1 MAGPRPRVIV
11 DATALLGETV
21 LHGIGRFIADL
32 LHGLAATRDD
42 WEDTIQVEAL
52 VDLPLAG
59 APRISADL
67 AAAVDEAARAPRSPD
82 FYNAARRWLAVGRV
96 VRGRAS
102 AIHLPHPEGF
112 PLVPPT
118 RSIITCHDLIP
129 LEYPAE
135 YIGSPALHA
144 LKYAVN
150 WHRYRM
156 PTRVVAISEK
166 TRQALSILR
175 VPPERIDVVPNG
187 IHMEQWNPSEARLR
201 AGIRYSPG
209 FGSLSRAAPEAAPGP
224 RPLAGADAAPSRQ
237 GGVGSRPYVLYV
249 GYCDYR
255 KNIHKMLETIAIV
268 RRSLDVDLLW
278 AGELP
283 KARIEGIRRDA
294 QELGVLEHVRFLGYV
309 PDRELADLYRG
320 AIALLFLSRLE
331 GFGLPVAEAM
341 ASGCPVIVAN
351 GSGSDAV
358 AGSAGIV
365 VDPDDAGAAAAAVEL
380 LSNPDNRHRYARL
393 GQDRVVRFD
402 RRNMARGY
410 IESYRR
416 AF

>member
-1 MAGPRPRVIV
+1 MVTARPRVMI
-11 DATALLGETV
+11 DATALLGETA
-21 LHGIGRFIADL
+21 LHGIGRYVADL
-32 LHGLAATRDD
+32 LHGLAATRAD
-42 WEDTIQVEAL
+42 WEHDIAVEAL
-52 VDLPLAG
+52 MDLPLARD
-59 APRISADL
+59 ARVTTDL
-67 AAAVDEAARAPRSPD
+67 VAAAEATSRGERSPEWLTV
-82 FYNAARRWLAVGRV
+82 ARRWVTLGRIA
-96 VRGRAS
+96 RARRAS
-102 AIHLPHPEGF
+102 AIHLPHTRGL
-112 PLVPPT
+112 PLVLPL
-118 RSIITCHDLIP
+118 RSIVTCHDLIP

-135 YIGSPALHA
+135 YIGSPVLHA
-144 LKYAVN
+144 WRYARD

-166 TRQALSILR
+166 TRQALSLLR

-187 IHMEQWNPSEARLR
+187 IHMEQWSLSEPRPR
-201 AGIRYSPG
+201 AGVRFSSGPG
-209 FGSLSRAAPEAAPGP
+209 LRVPTAEPVTAP
-224 RPLAGADAAPSRQ
+224 R
-237 GGVGSRPYVLYV
+237 SRPYVLYV

-255 KNIHKMLETIAIV
+255 KNIHKMLETLAIV

-278 AGELP
+278 AGKLP
-283 KARIEGIRRDA
+283 GARIEGIRREA
-294 QELGVLEHVRFLGYV
+294 QELGVLENVKFLGFV

-365 VDPDDAGAAAAAVEL
+365 VDPDDAVAAAAAVEL
-380 LSNPDNRHRYARL
+380 LSRPENRHRYARL
-393 GQDRVVRFD
+393 GQERVVRFD

-410 IESYRR
+410 IESYHR
-416 AF
+416 ALGRAG

>member
-1 MAGPRPRVIV
+1 MVQPRPRVIL

-21 LHGIGRFIADL
+21 LHGIGRYIADL

-42 WEDTIQVEAL
+42 WQDSLDVEAL
-52 VDLPLAG
+52 VDLPLVRQG
-59 APRISADL
+59 RLTADL
-67 AAAVDEAARAPRSPD
+67 AAAAEEAVHGPRKPD
-82 FYNAARRWLAVGRV
+82 WHNAARRWIALGPS
-96 VRGRAS
+96 VRGRAA
-102 AIHLPHPEGF
+102 AIHVPHPGGF
-112 PLVPPT
+112 PLLLPM

-144 LKYAVN
+144 LKYALN

-166 TRQALSILR
+166 TRQALSLLR

-187 IHMEQWNPSEARLR
+187 IHMEQWYPSPSELRLR
-201 AGIRYSPG
+201 AGGRLSP
-209 FGSLSRAAPEAAPGP
+209 APEPRASMVAAVTAP
-224 RPLAGADAAPSRQ
+224 R
-237 GGVGSRPYVLYV
+237 SRPYVLYV

-255 KNIHKMLETIAIV
+255 KNIHKMLETLAIV

-278 AGELP
+278 AGKLP
-283 KARIEGIRRDA
+283 QARIEGIRREA
-294 QELGVLEHVRFLGYV
+294 RELGVLESVNFLGFV

-365 VDPDDAGAAAAAVEL
+365 VDPDDAVAAAAAVEL
-380 LSNPDNRHRYARL
+380 LSRPENRHRYARL
-393 GQDRVVRFD
+393 GRERVVRFD
-402 RRNMARGY
+402 RRNMARGT
-410 IESYRR
+410 IESYHR
-416 AF
+416 ALGRAG